1 MTQSTAEIWTIIILL
16 ALGTY
21 LIRLSFLGIIG
32 DRAMPPRL
40 LRYLRFTPVAVFPGI
55 AAPSVIWPSATDG
68 ALDAPRLAAAL
79 AALVIGVWSKNV
91 LAAIGAGVVTLYA
104 GLYLAGGGPF

>member
-1 MTQSTAEIWTIIILL
+1 MSYSSFEIWMIIFFL

-32 DRAMPPRL
+32 DRPMPARL

-55 AAPSVIWPSATDG
+55 AAPAVIWPSATG
-68 ALDAPRLAAAL
+68 GMLDAPRLAAAVV
-79 AALVIGVWSKNV
+79 ALVVGVWTKNV
-91 LAAIGAGVVTLYA
+91 LAAIGAGAATLYA
-104 GLYLAGGGPF
+104 GFYLLGGGPF